1 MSEASAKTEQ
11 KLSRGYAYYLFAL
24 LFLLYLFNY
33 IDRVIVTSLFPFIQK
48 EWGLSDTQCGML
60 VSVVYWSIVLCT
72 VPASLFVDR
81 WSRKKTIGIMALLW
95 SLATAACAFTRTFP
109 QLILAR
115 AGIGVGEAGFAPGGT
130 AMISGLFPA
139 EQRSRMV
146 GFWNASIPLGSAI
159 GISIGGV
166 VAELWGWRHAFGLV
180 ALPGAVVAILFF
192 FIRDYKTV
200 ALVKTVSTSGGG
212 NRIQMSKRDVCREFL
227 HIPSLLLTNV
237 GFAGCIFTTTAILT
251 WLPTYFH
258 RMEGIPMSAAGMKT
272 GLIMMLAIIGGP
284 LGGWLADVWF
294 KRRVSARLLFP
305 ALSTALTALVLY
317 AAFAF
322 FQGKQQYWMLL
333 LMGILIVSFAP
344 AAITVTQEV
353 IHTGLRATSYA
364 V

>member
-1 MSEASAKTEQ
+1 
-11 KLSRGYAYYLFAL
+11 
-24 LFLLYLFNY
+24 
-33 IDRVIVTSLFPFIQK
+33 
-48 EWGLSDTQCGML
+48 
-60 VSVVYWSIVLCT
+60 
-72 VPASLFVDR
+72 
-81 WSRKKTIGIMALLW
+81 
-95 SLATAACAFTRTFP
+95 
-109 QLILAR
+109 
-115 AGIGVGEAGFAPGGT
+115 
-130 AMISGLFPA
+130 
-139 EQRSRMV
+139 
-146 GFWNASIPLGSAI
+146 
-159 GISIGGV
+159 
-166 VAELWGWRHAFGLV
+166 
-180 ALPGAVVAILFF
+180 VVAILFF

-344 AAITVTQEV
+344 ADITVTQEV